1 MPRISLLSSAIEAV
15 DYDDERQ
22 RLDVELKTGRAYRYF
37 DVPQSAFHAL
47 LAAKSKGSFYNDH
60 IRDVYLYVRL
70 R

>member
-15 DYDDERQ
+15 EYDDEHL

-37 DVPQSAFHAL
+37 DVPRSTFHAL
-47 LAAKSKGSFYNDH
+47 LAARSKGGFYNDH